1 MVAALFKNILK
12 PLMEPLTLADYEKA
26 ADAIATAYDLANVGS
41 SMTLFGSTLLKGDKE
56 TLKQFL
62 LQGLTMNAGLVKYLP
77 VVEPGWTMM
86 ANGFCMY
93 WATAVFTPLP
103 PMPPIVSPLQGTQVI
118 FPGTPIGLDIGLK
131 VALTQGDLDNALNIL
146 SLVLMAHQLT
156 IAGTYNGLIPTF
168 PSPVPFIMPW
178 VVILS
183 IPDLDLG
190 KKDEADGGDEE
201 LPTDGGDGELPT
213 DGGEEGDGGGEEVIV
228 DPIAEQL
235 KDLSKKLVELSSLN
249 DDDLKDNKDDV
260 QDAIN
265 ELNNLIYDPNVIDS
279 PNYNQVLNLLVR
291 FNMLLNKINSRL
303 GVDPQRFPLDGDCID
318 CI

>member
-118 FPGTPIGLDIGLK
+118 FPGTPTGLDIGLK
-131 VALTQGDLDNALNIL
+131 VAMTQGDLDNALNIL

-156 IAGTYNGLIPTF
+156 IAGTYNGLIPTL

-190 KKDEADGGDEE
+190 KKDGVSDGGDEV
-201 LPTDGGDGELPT
+201 LPNDGGGVLP
-213 DGGEEGDGGGEEVIV
+213 DDGGGEEEVVV

-235 KDLSKKLVELSSLN
+235 KQLANKLIDLSTLN
-249 DDDLKDNKDDV
+249 DQDLKDKKDEV
-260 QDAIN
+260 QTAIN
-265 ELNNLIYDPNVIDS
+265 DLNKLIYNPKVIDS
-279 PNYNQVLNLLVR
+279 PNYNQVLNLLIR
-291 FNMLLNKINSRL
+291 FNVLLNKINSKL
-303 GVDPQRFPLDGDCID
+303 DVDPQRFPLDGDCID

>member
-118 FPGTPIGLDIGLK
+118 FPGTPTGLDIGLK

-156 IAGTYNGLIPTF
+156 IAGTYNGLIPTV

-190 KKDEADGGDEE
+190 KKDEE
-201 LPTDGGDGELPT
+201 
-213 DGGEEGDGGGEEVIV
+213 DGGGEELPGDEEELPDGGDGGEEEDGGII

-235 KDLSKKLVELSSLN
+235 KDLAKKMVDLSALS
-249 DDDLKDNKDDV
+249 DADLRDKKGDV

>member
-1 MVAALFKNILK
+1 
-12 PLMEPLTLADYEKA
+12 MEPLTLADYEKA

-93 WATAVFTPLP
+93 WATAMFTPLP

-118 FPGTPIGLDIGLK
+118 FPGTPTGLDVGLK

-156 IAGTYNGLIPTF
+156 IAGTYNGLIPTV

-190 KKDEADGGDEE
+190 KKDEE
-201 LPTDGGDGELPT
+201 
-213 DGGEEGDGGGEEVIV
+213 DGGGEELPI
-228 DPIAEQL
+228 DEAEELPDDGAEEEDGGIIDTIAEQL
-235 KDLSKKLVELSSLN
+235 KDLAKELVDLSALSDADLRDKKG
-249 DDDLKDNKDDV
+249 DV

>member
-118 FPGTPIGLDIGLK
+118 FPGTPTGLDIGLK
-131 VALTQGDLDNALNIL
+131 VALTQGNLDNALNIL

-156 IAGTYNGLIPTF
+156 IAGTYNGLIPTV

-190 KKDEADGGDEE
+190 KKDEE
-201 LPTDGGDGELPT
+201 
-213 DGGEEGDGGGEEVIV
+213 DGGGEELPGDEEEELPDGGDGGEEEDGGIV

-235 KDLSKKLVELSSLN
+235 KDLAKKLVDLSALS
-249 DDDLKDNKDDV
+249 DADLRDKKVDV